1 MNIDITDIDN
11 TLQDDSQTL
20 GEDKSATIDVLDN
33 DSIVDGGTIT
43 GLSQPE
49 HGTVVLNDDGTVTY
63 TPDANYN
70 GTDSF
75 TYTVTD
81 NDGETQTATV
91 NLSVDPEND
100 KPVAVDDTFSGQED
114 QAITFTVNDLLG
126 NDSDVDNDSL
136 SIAQINGVNLDN
148 IPEEGIDLGNGTLTF
163 DAENG
168 TFTFTPDQDWSGSE
182 NLTYIVTDGE
192 GGVAQAN
199 IALNVDGVADTP
211 NLAVSIVESDEAG
224 TFDVNVS
231 AAITDID
238 NSESLTIT
246 IADFPEGAEFN
257 LGNVVDG
264 VLVISGD
271 DLDRLDELTMTVDG
285 EVSDFNLTVTAT
297 ATEPNGDEASTTLTA
312 SPDFDPLAQDDDLS
326 GLEDQPITFSAAGL
340 LSNDS
345 DLDGDS
351 LHIVGF
357 DQPEH
362 GEIVDNGDGT
372 YTFTPDA
379 NWNGETDFT
388 YTISDG
394 NGGTDSATV
403 TIDVTGV
410 NDGPVAQNDEAST
423 QEDKSVKIDLLDN
436 DSDLDG
442 DNLTITQIDGQDIAV
457 GETVDVGNGSVTLN
471 ADGTVTFAPD
481 GDYSG
486 SESFEYTV
494 SDGTSTQTATA
505 TVDIEAVADA
515 PEIGIEIGAGT
526 DVSAS
531 QIPHGISH
539 VIYELADGTTVKID
553 EYPGDNKN
561 PADPSRWIDE
571 IEAEYGQAVE
581 GYTIKAGQNHYDESG
596 NQVAD
601 IPNQADEETTVGELG
616 GDGGPITAGGGY
628 TEYPVDITVGLTDED
643 GSESLSS
650 VTLSGIPDGATLI
663 VNGVEVEV
671 TDGSA
676 TIASDNLEN
685 MSIRVPDGQGSFNL
699 SASVTSVESSNDDE
713 ATSTASASVGG
724 SDVNDAPDAQS
735 DVASTQEDASVQ
747 MDLLANDSDLDGD
760 TLTITQIDGQDIAVG
775 ETVDVGNG
783 SVTLNADGTVT
794 FAPDGDY
801 SGSESFEYTVSDGTT
816 TQTAT
821 ATVNVEAVADAP
833 DIDMSLGAGTV
844 VVLDGDAGET
854 GEINQDNYNSTDNG
868 FSVTG
873 RTVDGNGTLS
883 EASADNVS
891 PHRDG
896 FGVNGSSTGPSEHIG
911 EREGVSEELIVTFD
925 EDVSSASIE
934 VSRLFPN
941 EGGAGAHEQ
950 GQYDI
955 YRDGVKVG
963 SGTFTA
969 ESSTGRLELNIES
982 SDGGGFDQI
991 VFTASDTLS
1000 DGSSNTEHSD
1010 YLITSIE
1017 YETVGDAGETVID
1030 FPLDLSVAET
1040 DVDGSET
1047 LSDVT
1052 LTGLPDG
1059 AVILVDGEEV
1069 SVTDGSVTLDSTNL
1083 DNVVI
1088 RVPEGSE
1095 DFNLTASVTSTEPN
1109 GDSKTSQTSIAVDVP
1124 DVNEAP
1130 EAANDL
1136 AGTNEDTSVVMDLLG
1151 NDTDLN
1157 GDTLTITQIDGQD
1170 IAVGETVDV
1179 GNGTVTLNEDGTVT
1193 FAPDGDYSG
1202 SESFEYT
1209 VTDGTETTTATATVN
1224 VEAVADAPDITMS
1237 LGASSVVETAGD
1249 PVDVTIGSDNYMDGD
1264 SGFTVTGRSIV
1275 NGELTEA
1282 SVDNIGVKTN
1292 YPQGFGVSGASSGDQ
1307 VEIGHDNTSGL
1318 SEQLIIDFDNDVSSV
1333 DVSFSWKH
1341 SGEDAT
1347 FELYKDGVKVGE
1359 GTVVGGSDGIDPA
1372 VTLSAEN
1379 GSDFDQI
1386 IFSAPGNGDDYL
1398 INSIEFESATEGE
1411 TFIDFPLDLNVAET
1425 DVDGSETLSDVTL
1438 TGLPDGAVILVDGE
1452 EISVT
1457 DGSVTLD
1464 STNLDDV
1471 VIRVPE
1477 GSEDFNLTASVTS
1490 TEPNGDSKTSQTSIA
1505 VDVPDVNDA
1514 PEATNDLA
1522 ATSEDTSVVI
1532 DLLDNDT
1539 DLDGDALSI
1548 TQIDGQDIAVGETVD
1563 VGNGTVTLNEDG
1575 TVTFAPDGDYSGSET
1590 FEYTVTDGTETTT
1603 ATATVD
1609 IEAVADAPD
1618 IEMSLGQPTQVSVDG
1633 GPGET
1638 TTLFNTSFSGYD
1650 GGFYGGQ
1657 VDGWNTSSDA
1667 IEVWENGYG
1676 QSGDGSYIELND
1688 DLNDHFDDATSI
1700 NRTIDTEEGATY
1712 SFNFDYSGRP
1722 GFDENVNAIEIRV
1735 NGQTVAEFSHDNE
1748 NGYNN
1753 NWQDGSFEFTG
1764 NGEPMNV
1771 EFVFVGDAQD
1781 QGRGMYID
1789 NIEATQTMPDVDDV
1803 YFDFP
1808 LDLNVAETDV
1818 DGSETLSDVTLTG
1831 LPDGAVILVDGEEIS
1846 VTDGS
1851 VTLDSTNLDDVVIR
1865 VPEGSEDFNLRASV
1879 TSTEPNG
1886 DSKTSQT
1893 SIAVDVP
1900 DVNDAPEATN
1910 DLAATNEDSSVVMDL
1925 LGNDTDLNGDTLTIT
1940 QIDGQDIAVGE
1951 TVDVGNGTV
1960 TLNENGTVTFAPDGD
1975 YSGSESFEY
1984 TVTDGTET
1992 ATATAT
1998 VNVEAVADAPALN
2011 FSLGTPETV
2020 NVEGESQT
2028 GSINVHNYDSTDG
2041 VSVTGYDWNWVE
2053 GGDSSGGAY
2062 GSGSHGGSSGGSHGG
2077 SSGGAYGD
2085 SSGGH
2090 WVEVENAKNV
2100 AETGGGIGVDGH
2112 GGDDNINDGEKLIF
2126 SFDDDMSSVEVIF
2139 DSFSYNEHAS
2149 YELYQDGQLV
2159 GSGTFDGNDRWDD
2172 TFTFTATDGQS
2183 FDQFVVVGEGCSD
2196 FHIEN
2201 LTYTTAVGEDTPYV
2215 EYPINLSATET
2226 DVDGS
2231 ETLSGVT
2238 LSGLPAGAVLLVDG
2252 EEVEV
2257 TDGSVTISLDN
2268 IDDVKIR
2275 VPEGSEDFNLS
2286 AAVTSTD
2293 GSDTATT
2300 TQSVTVSLPDTND
2313 APVATDDD
2321 LVATEDQ
2328 AETFDLI
2335 ANDTDGDGDSLT
2347 ITQIGGHDVAIGDTV
2362 DVGNGTVTLNA
2373 DGSINFMPDANFSG
2387 EVSFDYTVSDGN
2399 GATDTGTASIDVAG
2413 VADGAQVDVS
2423 IGSGSIVGASS
2434 PAVEYPVEFAV
2445 TMGDSSESLADDSL
2459 SVDLS
2464 SVPAGSVL
2472 VIGDA
2477 TVTVGSNG
2485 VVTVTGGDDVSV
2497 DGTTL
2502 HIPSETL
2509 GEGMSVTGTLTV
2521 PSDARGNHGVFDLT
2535 ASAQTVD
2542 GSDVSDAASDTEQV
2556 GTGSDI
2562 GGSSDAVV
2570 ENVPHEYTEFDEA
2583 VDELGSHQTVQG
2595 TGGNDRLTAHDQ
2607 DWATS
2612 GREVYEGGAGNDV
2625 VGESNNNWGEDV
2637 MAGGS
2642 GNDTLYGG
2650 AQDDIIYGDSGN
2662 NLDSIPDNN
2671 PDNGNDTL
2679 IGDSGNDTLY
2689 GEGGD
2694 DVLIGGAND
2703 DFLVGGSG
2711 DDILD
2716 GGANDDLLHGGSGD
2730 DTLYGGSNND
2740 TLYGGSGDDTM
2751 YGGTNDDT
2759 MFGNSGDDVIYG
2771 EGNNDTIDGGAGD
2784 DTLDGGAGSDIIE
2797 GGAGDDVIIGGS
2809 GWGNDTMSGGA
2820 GDDLFIFD
2828 KANHDSVNGQD
2839 WVDGGAGYDTI
2850 QLNGS
2855 EGWTLTITNDDGS
2868 QDVVTSESAQI
2879 DEYTDSSGLT
2889 GQIDFDDGSTVI
2901 FEGVEK
2907 VEW

>member
-1 MNIDITDIDN
+1 
-11 TLQDDSQTL
+11 
-20 GEDKSATIDVLDN
+20 
-33 DSIVDGGTIT
+33 
-43 GLSQPE
+43 
-49 HGTVVLNDDGTVTY
+49 
-63 TPDANYN
+63 
-70 GTDSF
+70 
-75 TYTVTD
+75 
-81 NDGETQTATV
+81 
-91 NLSVDPEND
+91 
-100 KPVAVDDTFSGQED
+100 
-114 QAITFTVNDLLG
+114 
-126 NDSDVDNDSL
+126 
-136 SIAQINGVNLDN
+136 
-148 IPEEGIDLGNGTLTF
+148 
-163 DAENG
+163 
-168 TFTFTPDQDWSGSE
+168 
-182 NLTYIVTDGE
+182 
-192 GGVAQAN
+192 
-199 IALNVDGVADTP
+199 
-211 NLAVSIVESDEAG
+211 
-224 TFDVNVS
+224 
-231 AAITDID
+231 
-238 NSESLTIT
+238 
-246 IADFPEGAEFN
+246 
-257 LGNVVDG
+257 
-264 VLVISGD
+264 
-271 DLDRLDELTMTVDG
+271 
-285 EVSDFNLTVTAT
+285 
-297 ATEPNGDEASTTLTA
+297 
-312 SPDFDPLAQDDDLS
+312 
-326 GLEDQPITFSAAGL
+326 
-340 LSNDS
+340 
-345 DLDGDS
+345 
-351 LHIVGF
+351 
-357 DQPEH
+357 
-362 GEIVDNGDGT
+362 
-372 YTFTPDA
+372 
-379 NWNGETDFT
+379 
-388 YTISDG
+388 
-394 NGGTDSATV
+394 
-403 TIDVTGV
+403 
-410 NDGPVAQNDEAST
+410 
-423 QEDKSVKIDLLDN
+423 
-436 DSDLDG
+436 
-442 DNLTITQIDGQDIAV
+442 
-457 GETVDVGNGSVTLN
+457 
-471 ADGTVTFAPD
+471 
-481 GDYSG
+481 
-486 SESFEYTV
+486 
-494 SDGTSTQTATA
+494 
-505 TVDIEAVADA
+505 
-515 PEIGIEIGAGT
+515 
-526 DVSAS
+526 
-531 QIPHGISH
+531 
-539 VIYELADGTTVKID
+539 
-553 EYPGDNKN
+553 
-561 PADPSRWIDE
+561 
-571 IEAEYGQAVE
+571 
-581 GYTIKAGQNHYDESG
+581 
-596 NQVAD
+596 
-601 IPNQADEETTVGELG
+601 
-616 GDGGPITAGGGY
+616 
-628 TEYPVDITVGLTDED
+628 
-643 GSESLSS
+643 
-650 VTLSGIPDGATLI
+650 
-663 VNGVEVEV
+663 
-671 TDGSA
+671 
-676 TIASDNLEN
+676 
-685 MSIRVPDGQGSFNL
+685 
-699 SASVTSVESSNDDE
+699 
-713 ATSTASASVGG
+713 
-724 SDVNDAPDAQS
+724 
-735 DVASTQEDASVQ
+735 
-747 MDLLANDSDLDGD
+747 
-760 TLTITQIDGQDIAVG
+760 
-775 ETVDVGNG
+775 
-783 SVTLNADGTVT
+783 
-794 FAPDGDY
+794 
-801 SGSESFEYTVSDGTT
+801 
-816 TQTAT
+816 
-821 ATVNVEAVADAP
+821 
-833 DIDMSLGAGTV
+833 
-844 VVLDGDAGET
+844 
-854 GEINQDNYNSTDNG
+854 
-868 FSVTG
+868 
-873 RTVDGNGTLS
+873 
-883 EASADNVS
+883 
-891 PHRDG
+891 
-896 FGVNGSSTGPSEHIG
+896 
-911 EREGVSEELIVTFD
+911 
-925 EDVSSASIE
+925 
-934 VSRLFPN
+934 
-941 EGGAGAHEQ
+941 
-950 GQYDI
+950 
-955 YRDGVKVG
+955 
-963 SGTFTA
+963 
-969 ESSTGRLELNIES
+969 
-982 SDGGGFDQI
+982 
-991 VFTASDTLS
+991 
-1000 DGSSNTEHSD
+1000 
-1010 YLITSIE
+1010 
-1017 YETVGDAGETVID
+1017 
-1030 FPLDLSVAET
+1030 
-1040 DVDGSET
+1040 
-1047 LSDVT
+1047 
-1052 LTGLPDG
+1052 
-1059 AVILVDGEEV
+1059 
-1069 SVTDGSVTLDSTNL
+1069 TDGSVTLDSTNL

-1124 DVNEAP
+1124 DVN
-1130 EAANDL
+1130 
-1136 AGTNEDTSVVMDLLG
+1136 
-1151 NDTDLN
+1151 
-1157 GDTLTITQIDGQD
+1157 
-1170 IAVGETVDV
+1170 
-1179 GNGTVTLNEDGTVT
+1179 
-1193 FAPDGDYSG
+1193 
-1202 SESFEYT
+1202 
-1209 VTDGTETTTATATVN
+1209 
-1224 VEAVADAPDITMS
+1224 
-1237 LGASSVVETAGD
+1237 
-1249 PVDVTIGSDNYMDGD
+1249 
-1264 SGFTVTGRSIV
+1264 
-1275 NGELTEA
+1275 
-1282 SVDNIGVKTN
+1282 
-1292 YPQGFGVSGASSGDQ
+1292 
-1307 VEIGHDNTSGL
+1307 
-1318 SEQLIIDFDNDVSSV
+1318 
-1333 DVSFSWKH
+1333 
-1341 SGEDAT
+1341 
-1347 FELYKDGVKVGE
+1347 
-1359 GTVVGGSDGIDPA
+1359 
-1372 VTLSAEN
+1372 
-1379 GSDFDQI
+1379 
-1386 IFSAPGNGDDYL
+1386 
-1398 INSIEFESATEGE
+1398 
-1411 TFIDFPLDLNVAET
+1411 
-1425 DVDGSETLSDVTL
+1425 
-1438 TGLPDGAVILVDGE
+1438 
-1452 EISVT
+1452 
-1457 DGSVTLD
+1457 
-1464 STNLDDV
+1464 
-1471 VIRVPE
+1471 
-1477 GSEDFNLTASVTS
+1477 
-1490 TEPNGDSKTSQTSIA
+1490 
-1505 VDVPDVNDA
+1505 
-1514 PEATNDLA
+1514 
-1522 ATSEDTSVVI
+1522 
-1532 DLLDNDT
+1532 
-1539 DLDGDALSI
+1539 
-1548 TQIDGQDIAVGETVD
+1548 
-1563 VGNGTVTLNEDG
+1563 
-1575 TVTFAPDGDYSGSET
+1575 
-1590 FEYTVTDGTETTT
+1590 
-1603 ATATVD
+1603 
-1609 IEAVADAPD
+1609 
-1618 IEMSLGQPTQVSVDG
+1618 
-1633 GPGET
+1633 
-1638 TTLFNTSFSGYD
+1638 
-1650 GGFYGGQ
+1650 
-1657 VDGWNTSSDA
+1657 
-1667 IEVWENGYG
+1667 
-1676 QSGDGSYIELND
+1676 
-1688 DLNDHFDDATSI
+1688 
-1700 NRTIDTEEGATY
+1700 
-1712 SFNFDYSGRP
+1712 
-1722 GFDENVNAIEIRV
+1722 
-1735 NGQTVAEFSHDNE
+1735 
-1748 NGYNN
+1748 
-1753 NWQDGSFEFTG
+1753 
-1764 NGEPMNV
+1764 
-1771 EFVFVGDAQD
+1771 
-1781 QGRGMYID
+1781 
-1789 NIEATQTMPDVDDV
+1789 
-1803 YFDFP
+1803 
-1808 LDLNVAETDV
+1808 
-1818 DGSETLSDVTLTG
+1818 
-1831 LPDGAVILVDGEEIS
+1831 
-1846 VTDGS
+1846 
-1851 VTLDSTNLDDVVIR
+1851 
-1865 VPEGSEDFNLRASV
+1865 
-1879 TSTEPNG
+1879 
-1886 DSKTSQT
+1886 
-1893 SIAVDVP
+1893 
-1900 DVNDAPEATN
+1900 DAPEATN

-1925 LGNDTDLNGDTLTIT
+1925 LDNDTDLNGDTLTIT

-2126 SFDDDMSSVEVIF
+2126 SFDDDMSSVEVTF
-2139 DSFSYNEHAS
+2139 DSFSSNEHAS

-2257 TDGSVTISLDN
+2257 TDGSATISLDN

-2347 ITQIGGHDVAIGDTV
+2347 ITQIGGQDVAVGDTV

-2399 GATDTGTASIDVAG
+2399 GGTDTGTASIDVEG

-2423 IGSGSIVGASS
+2423 IGSGNIVTIGGEGETGSITADNWDSISGVTLTGTDEGSTSQSNVRVGSGSSGGSSDGSTGGWIGVENGGGNKGIEDGEQLIISFDEDIEDATVSLRNMAHKDEGTYTLYKDGVEVGSGRFDGDDSTLNLSGDNGSSFDQIVIEGEGDKFKIGSIEYTEAGDSS
-2434 PAVEYPVEFAV
+2434 PAVQYPVEFAV

-2477 TVTVGSNG
+2477 TVTVGENG
-2485 VVTVTGGDDVSV
+2485 VATVTGGDDVSV
-2497 DGTTL
+2497 NGSTL
-2502 HIPSETL
+2502 SIPSATL
-2509 GEGMSVTGTLTV
+2509 GEDMSVSGTLTV
-2521 PSDARGNHGVFDLT
+2521 PSDAQGNHGVFDLT
-2535 ASAQTVD
+2535 ASVQTVD
-2542 GSDVSDAASDTEQV
+2542 GTDVSDAASDTEQV

>member
-1 MNIDITDIDN
+1 
-11 TLQDDSQTL
+11 
-20 GEDKSATIDVLDN
+20 
-33 DSIVDGGTIT
+33 
-43 GLSQPE
+43 PE

-100 KPVAVDDTFSGQED
+100 KPVAVDDIFSGQED

-326 GLEDQPITFSAAGL
+326 GLEDQPITFSAADL

-351 LHIVGF
+351 LQIVGF

-442 DNLTITQIDGQDIAV
+442 DTLTITQIDGQDIAV

-515 PEIGIEIGAGT
+515 PEVGIEIGAGT

-833 DIDMSLGAGTV
+833 DIDMSLGEGTV

-1411 TFIDFPLDLNVAET
+1411 TFIDFPLDLSVAET

-1452 EISVT
+1452 EVTVT

-1522 ATSEDTSVVI
+1522 ATNEDT
-1532 DLLDNDT
+1532 
-1539 DLDGDALSI
+1539 
-1548 TQIDGQDIAVGETVD
+1548 
-1563 VGNGTVTLNEDG
+1563 
-1575 TVTFAPDGDYSGSET
+1575 
-1590 FEYTVTDGTETTT
+1590 
-1603 ATATVD
+1603 
-1609 IEAVADAPD
+1609 
-1618 IEMSLGQPTQVSVDG
+1618 
-1633 GPGET
+1633 
-1638 TTLFNTSFSGYD
+1638 
-1650 GGFYGGQ
+1650 
-1657 VDGWNTSSDA
+1657 
-1667 IEVWENGYG
+1667 
-1676 QSGDGSYIELND
+1676 
-1688 DLNDHFDDATSI
+1688 
-1700 NRTIDTEEGATY
+1700 
-1712 SFNFDYSGRP
+1712 
-1722 GFDENVNAIEIRV
+1722 
-1735 NGQTVAEFSHDNE
+1735 
-1748 NGYNN
+1748 
-1753 NWQDGSFEFTG
+1753 
-1764 NGEPMNV
+1764 
-1771 EFVFVGDAQD
+1771 
-1781 QGRGMYID
+1781 
-1789 NIEATQTMPDVDDV
+1789 
-1803 YFDFP
+1803 
-1808 LDLNVAETDV
+1808 
-1818 DGSETLSDVTLTG
+1818 
-1831 LPDGAVILVDGEEIS
+1831 
-1846 VTDGS
+1846 
-1851 VTLDSTNLDDVVIR
+1851 
-1865 VPEGSEDFNLRASV
+1865 
-1879 TSTEPNG
+1879 
-1886 DSKTSQT
+1886 
-1893 SIAVDVP
+1893 
-1900 DVNDAPEATN
+1900 
-1910 DLAATNEDSSVVMDL
+1910 SVVMDL

-1998 VNVEAVADAPALN
+1998 VDVEAVADAPALN

-2126 SFDDDMSSVEVIF
+2126 SFDDDMSSVEVTF

-2257 TDGSVTISLDN
+2257 TDGSATISLDN